1 VDSRQVTVAAPVLP
15 RGTAFLIAAAA
26 GNAVAALYYAPPLLA
41 DMAADLGM
49 SRATIGIV
57 TTVTQV
63 GYGLGL
69 LLLVPLG
76 DLLNRRLLVRAQA
89 LLSVLALVAVAFAPT
104 GPALLAALVVVG
116 ALAVLAQVLI
126 AYAASLA
133 APGERGRIVGIVTSG
148 IVLGI
153 LLARTVAGALADL
166 AGWRSVYLTSAAATL
181 VITTLLVRA
190 LPRHPARRQGVPYP
204 RLIGS
209 VFRLF
214 AEVRVLR
221 IRAVLALLG
230 FTAFTVLLT
239 PMVLPLS
246 APPFSLSTT
255 EIGLFGL
262 SGIAGVLGAARAGRL
277 ADHGHAQRATGIGL
291 ALMLASWPVI
301 ALLPWSLWGLIIG
314 VLAFD
319 FGLQSVHVANQSL
332 TLRARP
338 EAQSRLTAAYM
349 VFYSIG
355 SATGAITSTV
365 VYVSAG
371 WTGVCVLG
379 AAVTSTALLFWALT
393 RREGETR

>member
-1 VDSRQVTVAAPVLP
+1 MDGRQVAIAAPVLP

-26 GNAVAALYYAPPLLA
+26 GNAVAALYFAPPLLA
-41 DMAADLGM
+41 DMAGDLGM

-76 DLLNRRLLVRAQA
+76 DLLNRRRLVRAQA
-89 LLSVLALVAVAFAPT
+89 LLSALALVAVAFAPT
-104 GPALLAALVVVG
+104 GPALLAALAVVG

-126 AYAASLA
+126 AYAASVA
-133 APGERGRIVGIVTSG
+133 DPAQRGRIVGIVTSG
-148 IVLGI
+148 IVVGI
-153 LLARTVAGALADL
+153 LLARTVAGAMADL

-190 LPRHPARRQGVPYP
+190 LPRRTGGRQRVSYA

-214 AEVRVLR
+214 VEVRVLR
-221 IRAVLALLG
+221 IRAVLAFLG

-277 ADHGHAQRATGIGL
+277 ADRGHAQRATGIGL

-301 ALLPWSLWGLIIG
+301 GLLPWSLWGLVIG
-314 VLAFD
+314 VLVFD
-319 FGLQSVHVANQSL
+319 FGLQAVHVANQSL

-338 EAQSRLTAAYM
+338 AAQSRLTAAYM

-365 VYVSAG
+365 VYASAG

-379 AAVTSTALLFWALT
+379 AAVTSAALLFWALT
-393 RREGETR
+393 RHEGATR

>member
-1 VDSRQVTVAAPVLP
+1 
-15 RGTAFLIAAAA
+15 
-26 GNAVAALYYAPPLLA
+26 
-41 DMAADLGM
+41 
-49 SRATIGIV
+49 
-57 TTVTQV
+57 
-63 GYGLGL
+63 
-69 LLLVPLG
+69 
-76 DLLNRRLLVRAQA
+76 
-89 LLSVLALVAVAFAPT
+89 
-104 GPALLAALVVVG
+104 
-116 ALAVLAQVLI
+116 
-126 AYAASLA
+126 
-133 APGERGRIVGIVTSG
+133 
-148 IVLGI
+148 
-153 LLARTVAGALADL
+153 
-166 AGWRSVYLTSAAATL
+166 
-181 VITTLLVRA
+181 LVRA
-190 LPRHPARRQGVPYP
+190 LPRRTGGRQGVSYA

-214 AEVRVLR
+214 VEVRVLR
-221 IRAVLALLG
+221 IRAVLAFLG

-277 ADHGHAQRATGIGL
+277 ADRGHAQRATGIGL

-301 ALLPWSLWGLIIG
+301 GLLPWSLWGLVIG
-314 VLAFD
+314 VLVFD
-319 FGLQSVHVANQSL
+319 FGLQAVHVANQSL

-338 EAQSRLTAAYM
+338 AAQSRLTAAYM

-365 VYVSAG
+365 VYASAG

-393 RREGETR
+393 RHEGATR